1 MYFTS
6 ISVQQITSNCPN
18 PNLPII
24 IGEPN
29 HDQLIQMHKKLCA
42 NVVSVSSKI
51 GSVQHINLSNFMY
64 HEYYRAL
71 NDHAFVAP
79 HNHGD
84 YPTQTLEKTTLGKIT
99 HIHKYC
105 NKLLQIYKCY
115 TNTKKYLKLQID
127 YAMEPE

>member
-1 MYFTS
+1 
-6 ISVQQITSNCPN
+6 
-18 PNLPII
+18 
-24 IGEPN
+24 
-29 HDQLIQMHKKLCA
+29 MHKKLCA

-64 HEYYRAL
+64 HEYYRAQT
-71 NDHAFVAP
+71 DHAFVAP

-84 YPTQTLEKTTLGKIT
+84 YPPQPPERATFGKIT

-105 NKLLQIYKCY
+105 DKLLQIYKCY